1 MLAVKGS
8 QELCQIRHAPQVA
21 ASDGDPACDLLRRSE
36 LPGRLL
42 RQLYDLLSPAAQQHP
57 GLRQNDVVLAATEQ
71 LDSQLLLQLHQL
83 AGQGG
88 LRQMEQRR
96 RPGDVLLPGHSQKI
110 LQRPKFHRAAPPL
123 LPYHIMAAVGPQV

>member
-42 RQLYDLLSPAAQQHP
+42 RQLYDLLTRRRSSIP
-57 GLRQNDVVLAATEQ
+57 GLRQNDVVLAAAEQ

-83 AGQGG
+83 ARQRG
-88 LRQMEQRR
+88 LRDMKQGCRFR
-96 RPGDVLLPGHSQKI
+96 DIFLPGHCQKVA
-110 LQRPKFHRAAPPL
+110 QNTKFHNDTSASA
-123 LPYHIMAAVGPQV
+123 